1 MGMRILDRGK
11 STDKDMQTVGD
22 GGVATKEE
30 LSLLQFIKIA
40 HCNKDTSKSVV
51 IMLSLISV
59 ALPLFIMCN
68 FINSFVYTSH
78 YF

>member
-30 LSLLQFIKIA
+30 LSLLQFVKIA
-40 HCNKDTSKSVV
+40 HCNKDTSKSVM

-59 ALPLFIMCN
+59 APCPAPTPGAY
-68 FINSFVYTSH
+68 STSCPSRQ
-78 YF
+78 